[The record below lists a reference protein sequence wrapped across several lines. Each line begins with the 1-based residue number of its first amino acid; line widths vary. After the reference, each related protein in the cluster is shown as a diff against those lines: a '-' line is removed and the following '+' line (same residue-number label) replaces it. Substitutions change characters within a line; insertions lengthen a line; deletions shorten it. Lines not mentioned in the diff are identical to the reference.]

1 MFEDVRDAE
10 DALHSLDRKWVCGR
24 QIEIQFA
31 QGDRKSKCTFTATS
45 FSSAKSFSVDSHL
58 LLIMAEIEVCVCVWS
73 VLCFTKVV
81 VFIQICLISLF
92 LNIDS
97 CVCNKTVKN
106 CQNVSC
112 LPFAKL
118 CKCSFLWPSRT
129 STKSDEVEG
138 ETLPGQILAIRRLRQ
153 RQPAQALP

>member
-31 QGDRKSKCTFTATS
+31 QGDRKSKCTFTTS
-45 FSSAKSFSVDSHL
+45 FSSAKSFFVDSHL
-58 LLIMAEIEVCVCVWS
+58 LLIMAEIEVVCVCVWS
-73 VLCFTKVV
+73 VLCFTKVI

-92 LNIDS
+92 LKIGYW
-97 CVCNKTVKN
+97 VYHKTVKN

-112 LPFAKL
+112 LLVAKL